1 MSDHSLN
8 PDDKTIA
15 DVLDEDKMAKLVKTL
30 KDWDILLEKMYESA
44 PEEYKRNAMG
54 VDFNNISP
62 EDIGL
67 DAADDVDIWKS
78 VREQMAKK

>member
-1 MSDHSLN
+1 MTDHSLN
-8 PDDKTIA
+8 PDNKTIA

-44 PEEYKRNAMG
+44 PEEYKQNAMG

>member
-1 MSDHSLN
+1 MTDHSLN
-8 PDDKTIA
+8 PDNKTIA

-44 PEEYKRNAMG
+44 PEEYKQNAMG

-67 DAADDVDIWKS
+67 DATDDVDIWKS

>member
-44 PEEYKRNAMG
+44 PEEYKENAMS

-62 EDIGL
+62 EDVGL
-67 DAADDVDIWKS
+67 AADDVDIWKS

>member
-1 MSDHSLN
+1 MTDHSLN

-44 PEEYKRNAMG
+44 PEEYKQNAMG

>member
-1 MSDHSLN
+1 MTEPN
-8 PDDKTIA
+8 KEKTIA

-44 PEEYKRNAMG
+44 PEEYKQNAMS

-62 EDIGL
+62 EDVGL
-67 DAADDVDIWKS
+67 AADDVDIWKS